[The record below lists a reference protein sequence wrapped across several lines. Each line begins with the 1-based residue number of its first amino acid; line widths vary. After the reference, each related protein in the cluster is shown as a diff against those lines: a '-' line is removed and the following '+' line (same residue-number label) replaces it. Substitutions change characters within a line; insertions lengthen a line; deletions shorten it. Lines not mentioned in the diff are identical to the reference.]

1 MYVTLAVVVVAIV
14 VAVGWS
20 SRVQKAATD
29 VPITDSK
36 LKVGDTA
43 PAFAIATN
51 AGNFDLA
58 QVSTPVLLEVF
69 ATWCPHCQRETAV
82 LNDVAS
88 KYAGKLAMVAV
99 SGSPYGVDG
108 SSPETQNDV
117 NGFSEHFAV
126 RYPVAFDARAQS
138 RAAVPQERLSDA
150 RAHRQEQED
159 RVDDERRDPRDRHH
173 EGDQERSL
181 TATADAVTRRRA
193 RAPISPRR
201 RAPDR
206 A

>member
-1 MYVTLAVVVVAIV
+1 MSARNTSSPDRRKLIMYVTLAVVVVAIV

-29 VPITDSK
+29 VPISDSK

-51 AGNFDLA
+51 AGNFDLS

-69 ATWCPHCQRETAV
+69 ATWCPHCQRETVV

-117 NGFSEHFAV
+117 NGFSEHFALK
-126 RYPVAFDARAQS
+126 YPVAFDPQLHVAQLYIKGGFPTLVLIDKNKKITWFKS
-138 RAAVPQERLSDA
+138 GEVPESD
-150 RAHRQEQED
+150 
-159 RVDDERRDPRDRHH
+159 
-173 EGDQERSL
+173 L
-181 TATADAVTRRRA
+181 TKAINKTL
-193 RAPISPRR
+193 
-201 RAPDR
+201 
-206 A
+206 

>member
-1 MYVTLAVVVVAIV
+1 MSAKTTPSSDRRKLIMYATLVVVLVAIV

-29 VPITDSK
+29 VPISDSK

-43 PAFAIATN
+43 PAFSVATSG
-51 AGNFDLA
+51 GNFDLA

-82 LNDVAS
+82 LNDVAA
-88 KYAGKLAMVAV
+88 KYAGKLAIVAV

-117 NGFSEHFAV
+117 NGFGEHFQV
-126 RYPVAFDARAQS
+126 KYPVAFDPNLHVAQLYIKGGFPTLVLIDKNKKIAWMKS
-138 RAAVPQERLSDA
+138 GEVPEAD
-150 RAHRQEQED
+150 
-159 RVDDERRDPRDRHH
+159 
-173 EGDQERSL
+173 L
-181 TATADAVTRRRA
+181 TKAIDHA
-193 RAPISPRR
+193 I
-201 RAPDR
+201 
-206 A
+206 